1 VLKLYAALGSER
13 ENVFINGERPL
24 RISNLKKEVSKVF
37 KIPEEKLFI
46 VYRGKNMHE
55 YDDDVRL
62 EEFGIENN
70 SPITVWSKADSNN
83 QIDLR
88 IPRGASP
95 PHSKIDHLS
104 TPRLSLPRIS
114 FNQHG

>member
-1 VLKLYAALGSER
+1 
-13 ENVFINGERPL
+13 
-24 RISNLKKEVSKVF
+24 LKKEVSKVF

-88 IPRGASP
+88 IQRGASP

-104 TPRLSLPRIS
+104 TPRLSLPRMS